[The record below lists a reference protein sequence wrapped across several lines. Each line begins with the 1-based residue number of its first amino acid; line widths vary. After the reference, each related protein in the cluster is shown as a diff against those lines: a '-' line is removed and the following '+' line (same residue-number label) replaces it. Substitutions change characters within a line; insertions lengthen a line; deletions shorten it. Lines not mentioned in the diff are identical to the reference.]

1 MSMQHFVVLM
11 WMKRVLYFGP
21 LRLPMGPADAF
32 WYIVI
37 VCEVGMPRSKTY
49 PMRVCDCN
57 THYHAMF

>member
-21 LRLPMGPADAF
+21 LRLPMGPAGAF

-49 PMRVCDCN
+49 PMCVCD
-57 THYHAMF
+57 